1 MKEYWKKNGFIL
13 AAALML
19 SVISSTMS
27 AGISVLLREIV
38 DAAAGKQTAVFG
50 KLCMFTVIYILMICA
65 VSFFSSVTA
74 KYLTGRIIRQYRR
87 DVFRGIMGRRPVRY
101 YQEHTADYI
110 SALTNDMKLIEE
122 NYITALLNTFEL
134 AVMLAATLF
143 LLVLLS
149 PAVTAILLAAF
160 VLMLLIPAVI
170 GRFLEKRQTK
180 VSRQMAVFTES
191 LKDLLSGYEVLKSY
205 NRIEDANERFQME
218 NETETRVKFQAA
230 RLFALNEGVSDTLSA
245 LSISVVI
252 FASAWIVLTGH
263 ISMGTLLA
271 LVQLSGTFTAPI
283 VLLMQNLPKIQS
295 VRSVIARLNGYADSG
310 TGEKKPGGIPTF
322 EHAVEF
328 RHVSFSYDEN
338 TPVLSD
344 ISMRFERG
352 KKYAVMG
359 PSGCGKST
367 LLKLMTGCLEDY
379 GGSILYDGRELGTL
393 DPDRI
398 AGIVSLIHQNVYL
411 FNWSV
416 RENILLHEEFSE
428 QELQEAVEKSG
439 VSEFLDEKEN
449 GLDYLVGENGALLSG
464 GQRQRIA
471 LARAMIRRTPL
482 VILDEGTSALDRETA
497 YEIESRL
504 LEDEKITLITITHHP
519 DEELLTRYDQVYR
532 MG

>member
-1 MKEYWKKNGFIL
+1 MKKYWKKNGFLL

-74 KYLTGRIIRQYRR
+74 KYLTGRTIRQYRR

-101 YQEHTADYI
+101 YQENTADYI

-134 AVMLAATLF
+134 AVMLA
-143 LLVLLS
+143 
-149 PAVTAILLAAF
+149 AVTAILLAAF

-191 LKDLLSGYEVLKSY
+191 LKDILSGYEVLKSY

-252 FASAWIVLTGH
+252 FASAWLVLTGH

-271 LVQLSGTFTAPI
+271 LVQLSGTFTESPPS
-283 VLLMQNLPKIQS
+283 NTQS
-295 VRSVIARLNGYADSG
+295 SSG
-310 TGEKKPGGIPTF
+310 MFPFPMMK
-322 EHAVEF
+322 
-328 RHVSFSYDEN
+328 
-338 TPVLSD
+338 
-344 ISMRFERG
+344 
-352 KKYAVMG
+352 
-359 PSGCGKST
+359 
-367 LLKLMTGCLEDY
+367 
-379 GGSILYDGRELGTL
+379 
-393 DPDRI
+393 
-398 AGIVSLIHQNVYL
+398 
-411 FNWSV
+411 
-416 RENILLHEEFSE
+416 
-428 QELQEAVEKSG
+428 
-439 VSEFLDEKEN
+439 
-449 GLDYLVGENGALLSG
+449 
-464 GQRQRIA
+464 
-471 LARAMIRRTPL
+471 IRRYCRTFPCGL
-482 VILDEGTSALDRETA
+482 KEGKNMRSWGPAGAGRV
-497 YEIESRL
+497 RF
-504 LEDEKITLITITHHP
+504 
-519 DEELLTRYDQVYR
+519 
-532 MG
+532 